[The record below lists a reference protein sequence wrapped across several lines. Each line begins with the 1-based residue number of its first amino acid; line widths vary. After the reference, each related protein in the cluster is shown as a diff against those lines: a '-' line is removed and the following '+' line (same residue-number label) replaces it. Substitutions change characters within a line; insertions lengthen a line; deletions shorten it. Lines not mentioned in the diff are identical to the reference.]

1 MPVRGCDCKLVL
13 IVRKITASMVRRNKN
28 FSFCGFRGPTCT
40 TGFGALLVA
49 FLTLTLAGCRNPPPS
64 TGIQGPS
71 QAVRRVKTWLAA
83 GVGQYDGQVTGT
95 LDYRHRIIPI
105 IGHLNLTNAY
115 HFILCLQSVNGRT
128 AFILRRN
135 WAGAHFIFPPPVS
148 YVSVARAIGEG
159 ISLAFRRPEGPWTA
173 RWQGAVDTVKYKDA
187 NANDFQWHLVSM
199 NRGMVLQQTRV
210 RRFSGTGV
218 MITYTHWNHH
228 FPGVLTISDSHAH
241 YSLRLQLRHHGP
253 APVMAAAP

>member
-49 FLTLTLAGCRNPPPS
+49 FLTLTLAGCRNPPPY

-135 WAGAHFIFPPPVS
+135 WAGGTFYFSAAGILRFGRPGHWGRNFTGLSASGRTVDCPL
-148 YVSVARAIGEG
+148 ARCCGYCEI
-159 ISLAFRRPEGPWTA
+159 
-173 RWQGAVDTVKYKDA
+173 
-187 NANDFQWHLVSM
+187 
-199 NRGMVLQQTRV
+199 
-210 RRFSGTGV
+210 
-218 MITYTHWNHH
+218 
-228 FPGVLTISDSHAH
+228 
-241 YSLRLQLRHHGP
+241 
-253 APVMAAAP
+253 